1 MLHHSGVYTFAIQI
15 LTMDQIYLFVV
26 IFLFILAISDLMVGV
41 SNDAVNFLNSAIG
54 AQAAPFRIIMLVA
67 ILGILAGTTFSS
79 GMMEIARS
87 GIFFPTQFHFSEI
100 MIIFLAVMITDV
112 LLLDTFSSFGLP
124 TSTTVSIIFE
134 LLGASVIVAI
144 VKIIG
149 SSDTMQDI
157 GSYINAAKSLAI
169 ISGILLSVVIAF
181 TVGSIVQ
188 FFSRLLFTFNFE
200 SRIKFLGGLWGGFA
214 VTAITYFMVIKG
226 ASGASFMSPELVNY
240 IESNAFL
247 ILLLSFT
254 GWSVIFQ
261 LLIVLFRTNVLR
273 IIVLIGTFALAMAFA
288 GNDLV
293 NFIGVPLAG
302 YESFRIFINDPAS
315 DPNQFLMGSL
325 MKPIATPT
333 YLLLLAGVVM
343 SLTLIYSRKAR
354 TVVNTSVDLSRQ
366 EEGTERFGS
375 TALSR
380 NIVRLSMNIGE
391 GFNQILPAR
400 ARVLIH
406 KRLKIRNER
415 NNDPG
420 QKVSFD
426 MVRASVN
433 LVVASILIAL
443 GTSLKLPLST
453 TYVTFMVAMGTSFAD
468 GAWGRESAVY
478 RVTGVLSVIGGWF
491 ITAIVAF
498 TASLVIAFIMLKG
511 GVISMFIL
519 IFLAIVILIRQQR
532 SFRRREAEKEK
543 AVLEEETVEVLDKV
557 NMLIKCTN
565 NIIDNLSTVSKLYQ
579 RSLKSLFE
587 EDRKQLKEVQDDV
600 EKLNKHTKKL
610 KDNIYKTVDK
620 LREDSVETGHYYVQ
634 ALDYLREIAHCV
646 NFISEPV
653 YEHINNNHKG
663 FSIAQKSELT
673 KISQQINTLI
683 NLILEIIEN
692 ESFERQD
699 EALKLQASLLDLLDQ
714 SRKAQVK
721 RIKNHEAGTKNSLLY
736 LNILAETKNL
746 TLFMV
751 NLLKSHR
758 DFVIYTN
765 GKLPAAKFVTP
776 GSGGKQG

>member
-1 MLHHSGVYTFAIQI
+1 
-15 LTMDQIYLFVV
+15 MDNIYLFIV

-54 AQAAPFRIIMLVA
+54 AKAAPFRIIMLVA
-67 ILGILAGTTFSS
+67 ILGIITGTTFSS

-144 VKIIG
+144 VKIMG
-149 SSDTMQDI
+149 NSDVAQDI
-157 GSYINAAKSLAI
+157 GSYINAGKSLAI

-188 FFSRLLFTFNFE
+188 FFSRLLFTFNF
-200 SRIKFLGGLWGGFA
+200 KPKLKYLGGLWGGFA

-226 ASGASFMSPELVNY
+226 ARGASFMSSDLVNY
-240 IESNAFL
+240 IEHNAIW
-247 ILLLSFT
+247 ILMLSFI
-254 GWSVIFQ
+254 GWTFIFQ
-261 LLIVLFRTNVLR
+261 LLVLLFRTNILR
-273 IIVLIGTFALAMAFA
+273 IVVLIGTFALAMAFA

-302 YESFRIFINDPAS
+302 YESFKIFISDPAS

-325 MKPIATPT
+325 TKPIATPT
-333 YLLLLAGVVM
+333 YMLLLAGAVM
-343 SLTLIYSRKAR
+343 SLTLIYSKKAR

-366 EEGTERFGS
+366 EEGSERFGS

-391 GFNQILPAR
+391 GFNKYLPAK
-400 ARVLIH
+400 L
-406 KRLKIRNER
+406 RLALER
-415 NNDPG
+415 RLQVNDNQKSDTAG
-420 QKVSFD
+420 KVSFD
-426 MVRASVN
+426 LVRASVN
-433 LVVASILIAL
+433 LVVASILIAF

-478 RVTGVLSVIGGWF
+478 RITGVLSVVGGWF
-491 ITAIVAF
+491 ITAMVAF
-498 TASLVIAFIMLKG
+498 TAAFIVAFIMLKAG
-511 GVISMFIL
+511 IISMFALIVIAIL
-519 IFLAIVILIRQQR
+519 ILIRQQR
-532 SFRRREAEKEK
+532 SYTRREAAK
-543 AVLEEETVEVLDKV
+543 AVVLAEEATTEVLDDANVLK
-557 NMLIKCTN
+557 KCTN
-565 NIIDNLSTVSKLYQ
+565 NIVNNLNEVNKLYT
-579 RSLKSLFE
+579 RIIKALFE
-587 EDRKQLKEVQDDV
+587 EDRKKLKVVQEDV
-600 EKLNKHTKKL
+600 DKLNKLTKKL
-610 KDNIYKTVDK
+610 KDSIHKTVDK

-646 NFISEPV
+646 NYISEPC
-653 YEHINNNHKG
+653 YEHVNNNHKG
-663 FSIAQKSELT
+663 LLNIQKTELT
-673 KISQQINTLI
+673 RIIQDVSKLI
-683 NLILEIIEN
+683 ALILEIIQKDA
-692 ESFERQD
+692 FERQE
-699 EALKLQASLLDLLDQ
+699 EAFKLQVSLLDKLDEI
-714 SRKAQVK
+714 RKGQVK
-721 RIKNHEAGTKNSLLY
+721 RIKNKEAGTKNSLLY

-746 TLFMV
+746 VLFMV

-758 DFVIYTN
+758 DFVMYTN
-765 GKLPAAKFVTP
+765 GKITGKKP
-776 GSGGKQG
+776 GS

>member
-1 MLHHSGVYTFAIQI
+1 
-15 LTMDQIYLFVV
+15 MDQFYLYIVV
-26 IFLFILAISDLMVGV
+26 FLFILAISDLVVGV

-54 AQAAPFRIIMLVA
+54 AKAAPFRIIMLVA
-67 ILGILAGTTFSS
+67 ILGVITGTTFSS

-144 VKIIG
+144 VKIMG
-149 SSDTMQDI
+149 SSDVVQDI
-157 GSYINAAKSLAI
+157 GSYINAGKSLAI

-200 SRIKFLGGLWGGFA
+200 KRIKYLGGIWGGFA
-214 VTAITYFMVIKG
+214 VTAIIYFMIIKG
-226 ASGASFMSPELVNY
+226 ARGASFMSSELVSY
-240 IESNAFL
+240 IENNAFWIL
-247 ILLLSFT
+247 ILSLA
-254 GWSVIFQ
+254 GWSVLFQ
-261 LLIVLFRTNVLR
+261 LLIMLFQINVMKA
-273 IIVLIGTFALAMAFA
+273 IVLVGTFALAMAFA

-302 YESFRIFINDPAS
+302 YESFKIFISDPAS

-325 MKPIATPT
+325 MNPIATPT
-333 YLLLLAGVVM
+333 YMLLLAGAVM

-380 NIVRLSMNIGE
+380 NIVRFSMGIGE
-391 GFNQILPAR
+391 GFNKITPPG
-400 ARVLIH
+400 
-406 KRLKIRNER
+406 IRNFINSRLEK
-415 NNDPG
+415 NNNNRKADPAG
-420 QKVSFD
+420 NVSFD

-433 LVVASILIAL
+433 LVVASILIAF

-498 TASLVIAFIMLKG
+498 SVAFIIAFIMLKG
-511 GVISMFIL
+511 GLISMIAL
-519 IFLAIVILIRQQR
+519 IIIAIFILIRQQLAYK
-532 SFRRREAEKEK
+532 RREAEKL
-543 AVLEEETVEVLDKV
+543 AMIEEEATELFDDANILK
-557 NMLIKCTN
+557 KCTN
-565 NIIDNLSTVSKLYQ
+565 SIVNNLNSVSKLYVQ
-579 RSLKSLFE
+579 ILKGLFT
-587 EDRKQLKEVQDDV
+587 EDRRKLKEVQADV
-600 EKLNKHTKKL
+600 DRLNKHTKKL

-634 ALDYLREIAHCV
+634 TLDYLREIAHCV
-646 NFISEPV
+646 NYISEPCF
-653 YEHINNNHKG
+653 EHVNNNHKG
-663 FSIAQKSELT
+663 LLPVQKNELT
-673 KISQQINTLI
+673 KIMQGNVKLIALILDIIHKEAFTRQEEAFKLQTELLNTL
-683 NLILEIIEN
+683 
-692 ESFERQD
+692 
-699 EALKLQASLLDLLDQ
+699 DQ
-714 SRKAQVK
+714 TRKAQIK
-721 RIKNHEAGTKNSLLY
+721 RIKNSEAGTKNSLLY
-736 LNILAETKNL
+736 LNILSETKNL
-746 TLFMV
+746 ILFMI

-758 DFVIYTN
+758 DFVVYTN
-765 GKLPAAKFVTP
+765 GKLPPQKSSAPTTEK
-776 GSGGKQG
+776 K

>member
-1 MLHHSGVYTFAIQI
+1 
-15 LTMDQIYLFVV
+15 MDNIYLFIV

-54 AQAAPFRIIMLVA
+54 AKAAPFRIIMLVA
-67 ILGILAGTTFSS
+67 ILGIITGTTFSS

-144 VKIIG
+144 VKIMG
-149 SSDTMQDI
+149 NSDVAQDI
-157 GSYINAAKSLAI
+157 GSYINAGKSLAI

-188 FFSRLLFTFNFE
+188 FFSRLLFTFNF
-200 SRIKFLGGLWGGFA
+200 KPKLKYLGGLWGGFA

-226 ASGASFMSPELVNY
+226 ARGASFMSSDLVNY
-240 IESNAFL
+240 IEHNAIW
-247 ILLLSFT
+247 ILMLSFI
-254 GWSVIFQ
+254 GWTFIFQ
-261 LLIVLFRTNVLR
+261 LLVLLFRTNILR
-273 IIVLIGTFALAMAFA
+273 IVVLIGTFALAMAFA

-302 YESFRIFINDPAS
+302 YESFKIFISDPAS

-325 MKPIATPT
+325 TKPIATPT
-333 YLLLLAGVVM
+333 YMLLLAGAVM
-343 SLTLIYSRKAR
+343 SLTLIYSKKAR

-366 EEGTERFGS
+366 EEGSERFGS

-391 GFNQILPAR
+391 GFNKYLPAK
-400 ARVLIH
+400 L
-406 KRLKIRNER
+406 RLALER
-415 NNDPG
+415 RLQVNDNQKSDTAG
-420 QKVSFD
+420 KVSFD
-426 MVRASVN
+426 LVRASVN
-433 LVVASILIAL
+433 LVVASILIAF

-478 RVTGVLSVIGGWF
+478 RITGVLSVVGGWF
-491 ITAIVAF
+491 ITAMVAF
-498 TASLVIAFIMLKG
+498 TAAFIVAFIMLKAG
-511 GVISMFIL
+511 IISMFALIVIAIL
-519 IFLAIVILIRQQR
+519 ILIRQQR
-532 SFRRREAEKEK
+532 SYTRREAAK
-543 AVLEEETVEVLDKV
+543 AVVLAEEATTEVLDDANVLK
-557 NMLIKCTN
+557 KCTN
-565 NIIDNLSTVSKLYQ
+565 NIVNNLNEVNKLYT
-579 RSLKSLFE
+579 RIIKALFE
-587 EDRKQLKEVQDDV
+587 EDRKKLKVVQEDV
-600 EKLNKHTKKL
+600 DKLNKLTKKL
-610 KDNIYKTVDK
+610 KDSIHKTVDK

-646 NFISEPV
+646 NYISEPC
-653 YEHINNNHKG
+653 YEHVNNNHKG
-663 FSIAQKSELT
+663 LLNIQKTELT
-673 KISQQINTLI
+673 RIIQDVSKLI
-683 NLILEIIEN
+683 ALILEIIQKDA
-692 ESFERQD
+692 FERQE
-699 EALKLQASLLDLLDQ
+699 EAFKLQVSLLDKLDEI
-714 SRKAQVK
+714 RKGQVK
-721 RIKNHEAGTKNSLLY
+721 RIKNKEAGTKNSLLY

-746 TLFMV
+746 VLFMV

-758 DFVIYTN
+758 DFVMYTN
-765 GKLPAAKFVTP
+765 GKITGKKS
-776 GSGGKQG
+776 GS

>member
-1 MLHHSGVYTFAIQI
+1 
-15 LTMDQIYLFVV
+15 MDQIYLFIV

-54 AQAAPFRIIMLVA
+54 AKVAPLRVIMLVA
-67 ILGILAGTTFSS
+67 IMGIIAGTTFSS

-87 GIFFPTQFHFSEI
+87 GIFFPTQFSFSEI

-144 VKIIG
+144 VKIAA

-157 GSYINAAKSLAI
+157 GSYINAGKSLAI

-181 TVGSIVQ
+181 AIGSIIQ

-226 ASGASFMSPELVNY
+226 ARGASFMSPELVNY
-240 IESNAFL
+240 IESNAFWIL
-247 ILLLSFT
+247 IVSFAS
-254 GWSVIFQ
+254 WSVIFQ
-261 LLIVLFRTNVLR
+261 LLIILFQTNVLK

-302 YESFRIFINDPAS
+302 FESFKIFINDPAS

-333 YLLLLAGVVM
+333 YLLLLAGLVM
-343 SLTLIYSRKAR
+343 SLTLVYSRKAR

-391 GFNQILPAR
+391 GFNKKMPASLR
-400 ARVLIH
+400 NFVH
-406 KRLKIRNER
+406 KRLEINNNNRK
-415 NNDPG
+415 NDPAG
-420 QKVSFD
+420 KVSFD
-426 MVRASVN
+426 LVRASVN
-433 LVVASILIAL
+433 LVVASILIAF

-491 ITAIVAF
+491 VTAIVAF
-498 TASLVIAFIMLKG
+498 TASLIIALIMLKG
-511 GVISMFIL
+511 GIISMFVLIL
-519 IFLAIVILIRQQR
+519 VAFLILIRQQI
-532 SFRRREAEKEK
+532 SFKRREAEKEK
-543 AVLEEETVEVLDKV
+543 LIEVETAEVFDDV
-557 NMLIKCTN
+557 NMLKKCSDDITQ
-565 NIIDNLSTVSKLYQ
+565 NLETVSKLYP
-579 RSLKSLFE
+579 LILDELFK
-587 EDRKQLKEVQDDV
+587 EDRKRLREIQDEV
-600 EKLNKHTKKL
+600 EELNKHTKKL

-646 NFISEPV
+646 NYISEPSF
-653 YEHINNNHKG
+653 EHVNNNHKG
-663 FSIAQKSELT
+663 MIPAQKSELAGINQNIT
-673 KISQQINTLI
+673 KLI
-683 NLILEIIEN
+683 AIILEIIKN
-692 ESFERQD
+692 GTFERQ
-699 EALKLQASLLDLLDQ
+699 EEVLKLQSVILNALDH
-714 SRKAQVK
+714 SRKAQIK
-721 RIKNHEAGTKNSLLY
+721 RIKNNEAGTKNSLLFF
-736 LNILAETKNL
+736 NIIAETKNL
-746 TLFMV
+746 VLFMV

-758 DFVIYTN
+758 DFVTYTN
-765 GKLPAAKFVTP
+765 RRLPASKITNAPPFKR
-776 GSGGKQG
+776 

>member
-1 MLHHSGVYTFAIQI
+1 
-15 LTMDQIYLFVV
+15 MDQIYLFIV

-41 SNDAVNFLNSAIG
+41 SNDAVNFLYSAIG

-87 GIFFPTQFHFSEI
+87 GIFFPSQFHFSEI

-144 VKIIG
+144 LKIIG
-149 SSDTMQDI
+149 SSDTLQEI

-169 ISGILLSVVIAF
+169 IAGILLSVVIAF
-181 TVGSIVQ
+181 TVGTIVQ

-200 SRIKFLGGLWGGFA
+200 PRLKFLGGIWGGFA

-226 ASGASFMSPELVNY
+226 ARGASFMSPELVNY

-254 GWSVIFQ
+254 GWTVIFQ
-261 LLIVLFRTNVLR
+261 LLITLFRTNVLR

-333 YLLLLAGVVM
+333 YLLLLAGAVM

-354 TVVNTSVDLSRQ
+354 TVINTSVDLSRQ

-391 GFNQILPAR
+391 GFNKVLPAR

-406 KRLKIRNER
+406 KRLKINNQQ

-420 QKVSFD
+420 KKVSFD

-453 TYVTFMVAMGTSFAD
+453 TYVTFMVAMGSSFAD

-478 RVTGVLSVIGGWF
+478 RITGVLSVIGGWF

-498 TASLVIAFIMLKG
+498 TASLIIALIMLKG
-511 GVISMFIL
+511 GVISMFI
-519 IFLAIVILIRQQR
+519 VILVAVLILVRQQI

-543 AVLEEETVEVLDKV
+543 AVVEEETVEVLDKV

-565 NIIDNLSTVSKLYQ
+565 NIIDNLGSISELYS
-579 RSLKSLFE
+579 RLLKALFD

-646 NFISEPV
+646 NYISEPCF
-653 YEHINNNHKG
+653 EHVNNNHKG
-663 FSIAQKSELT
+663 LSIAQKSELT
-673 KISQQINTLI
+673 KINQHIAKLI
-683 NLILEIIEN
+683 NLILEIIQKG
-692 ESFERQD
+692 SFARQD
-699 EALKLQASLLDLLDQ
+699 EAFKLQVTLLDLLDL

-746 TLFMV
+746 ALFMV

-765 GKLPAAKFVTP
+765 DRLPAAP
-776 GSGGKQG
+776 SGTTDSNGKHV

>member
-1 MLHHSGVYTFAIQI
+1 
-15 LTMDQIYLFVV
+15 MDNIYLFIV

-54 AQAAPFRIIMLVA
+54 AKAASFRIIMVVA
-67 ILGILAGTTFSS
+67 ILGIITGTTFSS

-144 VKIIG
+144 VKIM
-149 SSDTMQDI
+149 SNSDVMQDI
-157 GSYINAAKSLAI
+157 GSYINAGKSLAI

-200 SRIKFLGGLWGGFA
+200 PKLKYLGGLWGGFA

-226 ASGASFMSPELVNY
+226 ARGASFMSSDFVSY
-240 IESNAFL
+240 IEHNAIW
-247 ILLLSFT
+247 ILVLSFI
-254 GWSVIFQ
+254 GWTLIFQ
-261 LLIVLFRTNVLR
+261 LLVLLFRTNILR
-273 IIVLIGTFALAMAFA
+273 IVVLIGTFALAMAFA

-302 YESFRIFINDPAS
+302 YESFKIFISDPAS

-325 MKPIATPT
+325 TKPIATPT
-333 YLLLLAGVVM
+333 YMLLLAGAVM
-343 SLTLIYSRKAR
+343 SLTLIYSKKAR

-366 EEGTERFGS
+366 EEGVERFGS

-380 NIVRLSMNIGE
+380 NIVRFSMNIGE
-391 GFNQILPAR
+391 GFNKHMPAK
-400 ARVLIH
+400 L
-406 KRLKIRNER
+406 RLGITRRFQSNNNQK
-415 NNDPG
+415 NDPAG
-420 QKVSFD
+420 KVSFD
-426 MVRASVN
+426 LVRASVN

-478 RVTGVLSVIGGWF
+478 RITGVMSVVGGWF
-491 ITAIVAF
+491 ITAMVAF
-498 TASLVIAFIMLKG
+498 TAAFVVAFIMLKAG
-511 GVISMFIL
+511 IISMFALIAIAIL
-519 IFLAIVILIRQQR
+519 ILIRQQR
-532 SFRRREAEKEK
+532 SYTKREAAK
-543 AVLEEETVEVLDKV
+543 AVVMAEEATAEVLDDANVLK
-557 NMLIKCTN
+557 KCTN
-565 NIIDNLSTVSKLYQ
+565 SIVNNLNEVNKLYI
-579 RSLKSLFE
+579 RIIKALFE
-587 EDRKQLKEVQDDV
+587 EDRKKLKAVQEDV
-600 EKLNKHTKKL
+600 DKLNKLTKKL
-610 KDNIYKTVDK
+610 KDNIHKTVDK

-646 NFISEPV
+646 NYISEPC
-653 YEHINNNHKG
+653 YEHVNNNHKG
-663 FSIAQKSELT
+663 LLNVQKTEITRIIQDVSLL
-673 KISQQINTLI
+673 IS
-683 NLILEIIEN
+683 LILEIIQKDA
-692 ESFERQD
+692 FARQE
-699 EALKLQASLLDLLDQ
+699 EAFKLQVGLLDMLDEV
-714 SRKAQVK
+714 RKAQVK
-721 RIKNHEAGTKNSLLY
+721 RIKNKEAGTKNSLLY

-746 TLFMV
+746 VLFMV

-758 DFVIYTN
+758 DFVLYTN
-765 GKLPAAKFVTP
+765 GKIKGKKP
-776 GSGGKQG
+776 GS

>member
-1 MLHHSGVYTFAIQI
+1 
-15 LTMDQIYLFVV
+15 MDQIYLFIV

-54 AQAAPFRIIMLVA
+54 AKAAPFRIIMVVA
-67 ILGILAGTTFSS
+67 ILGIITGTTFSS

-144 VKIIG
+144 FKIIG

-157 GSYINAAKSLAI
+157 GSYINAGKSLAI

-188 FFSRLLFTFNFE
+188 FFSRILFTFNFE
-200 SRIKFLGGLWGGFA
+200 PKLKYLGGIWGGFA
-214 VTAITYFMVIKG
+214 VTAIVYFMVIKG
-226 ASGASFMSPELVNY
+226 ARGASFMSQELVSY
-240 IESNAFL
+240 IESNAIW
-247 ILLLSFT
+247 ILALSFIV
-254 GWSVIFQ
+254 WSFFFQ
-261 LLIVLFRTNVLR
+261 FLVLAFKVNVLK

-333 YLLLLAGVVM
+333 YMLLLAGAVM
-343 SLTLIYSRKAR
+343 SLTLIYSKKAR

-391 GFNQILPAR
+391 GFNNIIPAR
-400 ARVLIH
+400 ARALID
-406 KRLKIRNER
+406 KRLEV
-415 NNDPG
+415 NNNNKKLDPTG
-420 QKVSFD
+420 KVSFD

-433 LVVASILIAL
+433 LVVASILIAF

-453 TYVTFMVAMGTSFAD
+453 TYVTFMVAMGSSFAD

-498 TASLVIAFIMLKG
+498 SASFLVALIMLKG
-511 GVISMFIL
+511 GVISMFVLILVAIL
-519 IFLAIVILIRQQR
+519 ILVRQQIA
-532 SFRRREAEKEK
+532 FKKRETKRAAEAAEE
-543 AVLEEETVEVLDKV
+543 ALEAIDDAGILK
-557 NMLIKCTN
+557 KCTN
-565 NIIDNLSTVSKLYQ
+565 NIVKNLSTVSKLYS
-579 RSLKSLFE
+579 RLLKGLYD
-587 EDRKQLKEVQDDV
+587 EDRKELKEILD
-600 EKLNKHTKKL
+600 EIGELNKHTKKL
-610 KDNIYKTVDK
+610 KDNLHKTVDK

-634 ALDYLREIAHCV
+634 ALDYLREIAHCM
-646 NFISEPV
+646 NYIGEPCFTHV
-653 YEHINNNHKG
+653 NNNHKG
-663 FSIAQKSELT
+663 LLNIQRTELG
-673 KISQQINTLI
+673 KIRQDLSKLITLI
-683 NLILEIIEN
+683 LDIIQKE
-692 ESFERQD
+692 EFTRQ
-699 EALKLQASLLDLLDQ
+699 EEVFKLQIAMLEMIDQ
-714 SRKAQVK
+714 TRKAQIK
-721 RIKNHEAGTKNSLLY
+721 RIKNNEAGTKNSLLY
-736 LNILAETKNL
+736 LNMLSETKNL
-746 TLFMV
+746 LLFMV
-751 NLLKSHR
+751 NLFKSHR

-765 GKLPAAKFVTP
+765 GRVTP
-776 GSGGKQG
+776 PKS

>member
-1 MLHHSGVYTFAIQI
+1 
-15 LTMDQIYLFVV
+15 MDQIYLFIV

-54 AQAAPFRIIMLVA
+54 AKAAPIRIIMVVA
-67 ILGILAGTTFSS
+67 ILGIIAGTTFSS

-157 GSYINAAKSLAI
+157 GSYINAGKSLAI

-188 FFSRLLFTFNFE
+188 FFSRILFTFNFE
-200 SRIKFLGGLWGGFA
+200 PKLKFLGGIWSGFA

-226 ASGASFMSPELVNY
+226 ARGASFMSQDLVHY
-240 IESNAFL
+240 IENNAL
-247 ILLLSFT
+247 WILSLSFIA
-254 GWSVIFQ
+254 WSVIFQ
-261 LLIVLFRTNVLR
+261 ALVLLFRVNVLK

-302 YESFRIFINDPAS
+302 YESFKIFINDPAS

-333 YLLLLAGVVM
+333 YMLLLAGGVM
-343 SLTLIYSRKAR
+343 SLTLIYSKKAR
-354 TVVNTSVDLSRQ
+354 KVISTSVDLSRQ
-366 EEGTERFGS
+366 DEGNERFGS

-380 NIVRLSMNIGE
+380 NLVRFSMNIGE
-391 GFNQILPAR
+391 ACNRILPAQ
-400 ARVLIH
+400 AKTFID
-406 KRLKIRNER
+406 KRLQT
-415 NNDPG
+415 NNHNQPAAQAG
-420 QKVSFD
+420 VSFD

-433 LVVASILIAL
+433 LVVASILIAF

-498 TASLVIAFIMLKG
+498 TVSLVIAFIMLKG

-519 IFLAIVILIRQQR
+519 IVVAILILIRQQIA
-532 SFRRREAEKEK
+532 FKRRESENALVIEAEAAEIIDD
-543 AVLEEETVEVLDKV
+543 ANVLK
-557 NMLIKCTN
+557 KCN
-565 NIIDNLSTVSKLYQ
+565 LNIIKNLGMVSRIYSRILKALYD
-579 RSLKSLFE
+579 
-587 EDRKQLKEVQDDV
+587 EDRKKLKEVHEEV

-610 KDNIYKTVDK
+610 KDNIHKTVDK

-634 ALDYLREIAHCV
+634 ALDYLREIAHCM
-646 NFISEPV
+646 NYISEPCYLHV
-653 YEHINNNHKG
+653 NNNHKG
-663 FSIAQKSELT
+663 LLNVQKNELNRITQDISKLIAGIIQVIEKENYSRQEEMLRLQAG
-673 KISQQINTLI
+673 IL
-683 NLILEIIEN
+683 NLI
-692 ESFERQD
+692 
-699 EALKLQASLLDLLDQ
+699 DLA
-714 SRKAQVK
+714 RKAQIK
-721 RIKNHEAGTKNSLLY
+721 RIKDNEAGTKNSLLY

-746 TLFMV
+746 ALFMV
-751 NLLKSHR
+751 NLLKSQR
-758 DFVIYTN
+758 DFVIFTN
-765 GKLPAAKFVTP
+765 GKVNPANP
-776 GSGGKQG
+776 G

>member
-1 MLHHSGVYTFAIQI
+1 
-15 LTMDQIYLFVV
+15 MDQIYLFIVV
-26 IFLFILAISDLMVGV
+26 FLFILAISDLMVGV

-54 AQAAPFRIIMLVA
+54 AKAAPFRIIMLVA
-67 ILGILAGTTFSS
+67 ILGIIAGTTFSS

-134 LLGASVIVAI
+134 LLGASVLVAI
-144 VKIIG
+144 FKIIG

-157 GSYINAAKSLAI
+157 GSYINAGKSLAI

-188 FFSRLLFTFNFE
+188 FVSRILFTFNFKP
-200 SRIKFLGGLWGGFA
+200 RLKYLGGLWGGFA
-214 VTAITYFMVIKG
+214 VTAIVYFMVIKG
-226 ASGASFMSPELVNY
+226 ARGASFMSQELVTY
-240 IESNAFL
+240 IESNAL
-247 ILLLSFT
+247 WILALSFIV
-254 GWSVIFQ
+254 WSFVFQ
-261 LLIVLFRTNVLR
+261 FLVLAFKVNVLKVV
-273 IIVLIGTFALAMAFA
+273 VLIGTFALAMAFA

-302 YESFRIFINDPAS
+302 YESFRIFISDPAS

-333 YLLLLAGVVM
+333 YMLLLAGVVM
-343 SLTLIYSRKAR
+343 SLTLIYSKKAR

-380 NIVRLSMNIGE
+380 NIVRLTMNIGV
-391 GFNQILPAR
+391 GFNKILPAR
-400 ARVLIH
+400 ARTFIN
-406 KRLKIRNER
+406 KRLDV
-415 NNDPG
+415 NNNNKKPDPTG
-420 QKVSFD
+420 KVSFD

-433 LVVASILIAL
+433 LVVASILIAF

-498 TASLVIAFIMLKG
+498 TASFIVALIMLKG
-511 GVISMFIL
+511 GVISMFVLIL
-519 IFLAIVILIRQQR
+519 IAILILIKQQIA
-532 SFRRREAEKEK
+532 FKKRETKRAAEAAEE
-543 AVLEEETVEVLDKV
+543 ALEAIDDAGILK
-557 NMLIKCTN
+557 KCTN
-565 NIIDNLSTVSKLYQ
+565 NIVKNLSTVSKLYS
-579 RSLKSLFE
+579 RLLKGLYN
-587 EDRKQLKEVQDDV
+587 EDRKELKEILD
-600 EKLNKHTKKL
+600 EIGELNQHTKKL
-610 KDNIYKTVDK
+610 KDNIHKTVDK

-634 ALDYLREIAHCV
+634 ALDYLREIAHCM
-646 NFISEPV
+646 NYIGEPCFTHV
-653 YEHINNNHKG
+653 NNNHKG
-663 FSIAQKSELT
+663 ILTIQKNELEKIT
-673 KISQQINTLI
+673 KDLD
-683 NLILEIIEN
+683 NLISLILGIIKTE
-692 ESFERQD
+692 EFTRQ
-699 EALKLQASLLDLLDQ
+699 EEVFRLQIAMLDMIDQ
-714 SRKAQVK
+714 TRKAQIK
-721 RIKNHEAGTKNSLLY
+721 RIKNNEAGTKNSLLY
-736 LNILAETKNL
+736 LNTLSETKNL
-746 TLFMV
+746 LLFMV
-751 NLLKSHR
+751 NLFKSHR

-765 GKLPAAKFVTP
+765 GRITP
-776 GSGGKQG
+776 PKS